1 MTLGRDLIA
10 ARKAAGLTIDDLST
24 RTNIRVTLLKEF
36 EANNFVHAGGDT
48 YVRGH
53 LKTIAR
59 IYGISAEAFLEQYD
73 SEHATEARAIH
84 DQLVESNV
92 TRALP
97 EKSKYTYKQVLTT
110 SVIGIVLLL
119 FASFILNNLR
129 ESATSPKATVKAN
142 AEATPA
148 ESKSP
153 NSSASSSASSTS
165 SSSTMKTKYSSGS
178 GVSVKLEAVDGA
190 SWLFVKDK
198 EGTTLF
204 SGRATQGQV
213 FEFSSTEEVN
223 LRIGNAGAVKLTV
236 NGKEVSQLGAI
247 GEVVDV
253 SYGVN
258 S

>member
-1 MTLGRDLIA
+1 MSLGQDLIS
-10 ARKAAGLTIDDLST
+10 ARKVAGLSIDELST
-24 RTNIRVTLLKEF
+24 RTNIRVSLLKEF
-36 EANNFVHAGGDT
+36 EANNFIHAGGDA

-59 IYGISAEAFLEQYD
+59 IFGISPEPFLNQYD
-73 SEHATEARAIH
+73 AEHAREARAIH

-97 EKSKYTYKQVLTT
+97 EKSKFTYKQVLTT

-119 FASFILNNLR
+119 FASFIFNNLR
-129 ESATSPKATVKAN
+129 ESATSPKATVKAS
-142 AEATPA
+142 AKATPA
-148 ESKSP
+148 QSK
-153 NSSASSSASSTS
+153 SSTS
-165 SSSTMKTKYSSGS
+165 SSKSDSTSSTLKTQYSSGS

-190 SWLFVKDK
+190 SWLFVSDK

-236 NGKEVSQLGAI
+236 NGKEVGQLGGI

>member
-1 MTLGRDLIA
+1 MSLGQDLIS
-10 ARKAAGLTIDDLST
+10 ARKAAGLSIDELST
-24 RTNIRVTLLKEF
+24 RTNIRVSLLKEF
-36 EANNFVHAGGDT
+36 EANNFIHAGGDA

-59 IYGISAEAFLEQYD
+59 IFGISPEPFLNQYD
-73 SEHATEARAIH
+73 AEHAREARAIH

-97 EKSKYTYKQVLTT
+97 EKSKFTYKQVLTT

-119 FASFILNNLR
+119 FASFIFNNLR
-129 ESATSPKATVKAN
+129 ESATSPKATVKAS
-142 AEATPA
+142 AKATPA
-148 ESKSP
+148 QSK
-153 NSSASSSASSTS
+153 SSTS
-165 SSSTMKTKYSSGS
+165 SSKSDSTSSTLKTQYSSGS

>member
-1 MTLGRDLIA
+1 MSLGQELIR
-10 ARKAAGLTIDDLST
+10 ARKTAGLTIDELST
-24 RTNIRVTLLKEF
+24 RTNIRVSLLREF
-36 EANNFVHAGGDT
+36 ESNNFIHAGGDT

-59 IYGISAEAFLEQYD
+59 IFGISADAFLEQYD

-84 DQLVESNV
+84 TQLVENNV
-92 TRALP
+92 TAGIP
-97 EKSKYTYKQVLTT
+97 EKSKFTYKQVLTT
-110 SVIGIVLLL
+110 SVIGILILL
-119 FASFILNNLR
+119 FTSFIFNNLR
-129 ESATSPKATVKAN
+129 NSATSPKATVKAT
-142 AEATPA
+142 AKATPA
-148 ESKSP
+148 ETKSP
-153 NSSASSSASSTS
+153 TAKSEP
-165 SSSTMKTKYSSGS
+165 TMKTQYSSGS

-190 SWLFVKDK
+190 SWLFVSDT
-198 EGTTLF
+198 EGITLF

-236 NGKEVSQLGAI
+236 NGKEVSQLGGI

>member
-1 MTLGRDLIA
+1 MSLGQDLIS
-10 ARKAAGLTIDDLST
+10 ARKAAGLSIDELST
-24 RTNIRVTLLKEF
+24 RTNIRVSLLKEF
-36 EANNFVHAGGDT
+36 EANNFIHAGGDA

-59 IYGISAEAFLEQYD
+59 IFGISPEPFLNQYD
-73 SEHATEARAIH
+73 AEHAREARAIH

-97 EKSKYTYKQVLTT
+97 EKSKFTYKQVLTT

-119 FASFILNNLR
+119 FASFIFNNLR
-129 ESATSPKATVKAN
+129 ESATSPKATVKAS
-142 AEATPA
+142 AKATPA
-148 ESKSP
+148 ESKS
-153 NSSASSSASSTS
+153 SASSSSSSAS
-165 SSSTMKTKYSSGS
+165 SSSTMKTQYSSGS

-190 SWLFVKDK
+190 SWLFVSDK

-236 NGKEVSQLGAI
+236 NGKEVGQLGGI